1 MCLKWSL
8 YFTVCL
14 ILLPKPLLLE
24 PFGNLAAVCKAI
36 MSVLCMDLSAGGN
49 GGVSG
54 VFCLDHSV
62 LPSILNKTTVL
73 HRVLVLR
80 QEAMEQSIV
89 AHTNHWYS
97 SPWLHLLR
105 VGCVASAC

>member
-8 YFTVCL
+8 YFTICL
-14 ILLPKPLLLE
+14 ILLPKPLILE
-24 PFGNLAAVCKAI
+24 SFVNLAAFCKEI
-36 MSVLCMDLSAGGN
+36 MSVLCTDVSAGGT
-49 GGVSG
+49 GVVSG

-80 QEAMEQSIV
+80 QDTMEQSRPHCGSHRSLV
-89 AHTNHWYS
+89 QLALAAFTQGG
-97 SPWLHLLR
+97 
-105 VGCVASAC
+105 VCC